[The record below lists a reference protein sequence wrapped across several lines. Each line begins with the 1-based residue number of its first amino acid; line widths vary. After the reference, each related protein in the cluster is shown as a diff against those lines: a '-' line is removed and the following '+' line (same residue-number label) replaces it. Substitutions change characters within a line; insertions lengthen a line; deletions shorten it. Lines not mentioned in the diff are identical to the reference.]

1 MYHQNQM
8 RRAASL
14 IIVLLF
20 GFGPLTGLLR
30 SRDDA
35 RLPACCRR
43 HGMHHCAMAMEMAAM
58 LAQQASGKTPI
69 LTAPITCPMFPGFL
83 AGPSTPTHAL
93 VKPAAG
99 LPALLV
105 QSHTPLSASA
115 GALTG
120 SLRTPTARG
129 PPPSSQI

>member
-20 GFGPLTGLLR
+20 GFGPLTGLLQ
-30 SRDDA
+30 SSDDA

-43 HGMHHCAMAMEMAAM
+43 HGAHNCAMAMQMAAM

-69 LTAPITCPMFPGFL
+69 LTAPLTCPMFPGFL

-93 VKPAAG
+93 ASSAPG

-105 QSHTPLSASA
+105 QSRTTAPASA

-120 SLRTPTARG
+120 SLRTPAARG
-129 PPPSSQI
+129 PPASIQI